1 MAYLTS
7 PSRLPSRS
15 IRICSGIDCKSAWT
29 IASFLT
35 YGNGKPPGDP
45 SSYRPICLLDTLGKL
60 LERVIKNRLTTYSE
74 GEGGLA
80 NTQYGFRKG
89 RSTVDAISRVVAT
102 ADTALKK
109 TRSGNRY
116 CAIVTIDV
124 KNASNSAS
132 WEAIA
137 LSLLRMGWESYFE
150 NRVLLYDTEEGQK
163 SVQISAGVP
172 TGSIL
177 GPTLWN
183 AMYNDVLTLRLPI
196 GVEVVGFADDI
207 VMTVKDKSRE
217 EVKLLATGSIRTIGD
232 WMRSVRLKIA
242 HHKTELLMVSNRK
255 SAQHVDGR

>member
-1 MAYLTS
+1 M
-7 PSRLPSRS
+7 
-15 IRICSGIDCKSAWT
+15 
-29 IASFLT
+29 
-35 YGNGKPPGDP
+35 
-45 SSYRPICLLDTLGKL
+45 
-60 LERVIKNRLTTYSE
+60 TTHSE

-124 KNASNSAS
+124 KNAFNSAS

-137 LSLLRMGWESYFE
+137 LSLLRMGVPDQLSRILKSYFE
-150 NRVLLYDTEEGQK
+150 NRVLLYGTEEGQK

-172 TGSIL
+172 QGSNL

-183 AMYNDVLTLRLPI
+183 AMYNDVLTLR
-196 GVEVVGFADDI
+196 
-207 VMTVKDKSRE
+207 S
-217 EVKLLATGSIRTIGD
+217 
-232 WMRSVRLKIA
+232 
-242 HHKTELLMVSNRK
+242 
-255 SAQHVDGR
+255 